1 VIANDAT
8 AADGLASAVSV
19 LGPQKGL
26 ALVEQFRQASALV
39 VQSAGQG
46 VQTWKSCRFPAR

>member
-1 VIANDAT
+1 VIAPDAT

-26 ALVEQFRQASALV
+26 TLVDQFRHASALV
-39 VQSAGQG
+39 VQSDGQN
-46 VQTWKSCRFPAR
+46 VQTWKSCHFPAK